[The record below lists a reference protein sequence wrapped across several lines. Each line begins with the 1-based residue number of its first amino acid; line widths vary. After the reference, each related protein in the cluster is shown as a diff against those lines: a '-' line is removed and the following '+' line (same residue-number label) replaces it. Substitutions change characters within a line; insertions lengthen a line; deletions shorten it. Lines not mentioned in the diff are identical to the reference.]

1 MVSFWQSGATAR
13 FNSAAASNP
22 HPLVFIERGVVAAPV
37 VKLRGAGVRQQ
48 VCDFLLQGQRKP
60 VFSVS
65 YKRPHL
71 ESREPALDI
80 TLH

>member
-1 MVSFWQSGATAR
+1 MGFAGLNPSYGLHR
-13 FNSAAASNP
+13 SNRN
-22 HPLVFIERGVVAAPV
+22 PLHVIKVGVVGTAI